1 MDNNKKQYKV
11 TQDENDYI
19 LTSELNVNNLR
30 ITLQEINKNNP
41 LIYVG
46 DFSLQDLKKVNEV
59 FYTTSTVQEA
69 LIIINNIIEEQKVN
83 IEKKQNYINILL
95 FLDEENQ
102 NEDNYFILK
111 CGLINSQNLQRSYNS
126 NIIYSSTETPVEI
139 TYSPPRRLPVMH
151 VKLPTIHTR
160 LPTIHTNIID
170 DENNQN
176 YKNTPSTSHITSY
189 FTPQRDNI
197 IHNQILTP
205 IRNNEIKSQSTTIST
220 QQYYNYKSPKREQ
233 IQYIIPGSPST
244 GVYNYSAVSS
254 KNNKNISG
262 QNDIIQTT
270 ILDNSF
276 QQNPNESSGAI
287 FSSEDKIQITALQK
301 ETDKIKL
308 DHEFLKKKTYEL
320 INEVQLL
327 RNQIQILNNEN
338 QNLKNNKCISPSE
351 SQIHEIIFLKNEVK
365 RLSNELSNKKMKENS
380 EFERYKQIKEEEI
393 NLYKLK
399 IEKYKI
405 LNLQKEKE
413 INELKLKLSNSNV
426 IEKTQFIQ
434 DSCLEIV
441 KGEIIHNN
449 NELEFLTRKI
459 CDNKKKMTL
468 NLLYK
473 ATVDSDKA
481 VAFHN
486 KCDGAKSTIVLVES
500 KNGKRFGGFT
510 TCDWRGNAI
519 EKKDEN
525 AFVFSL
531 DKMKA
536 YNIIPGE
543 LAIGCYPKFGPVF
556 LGCQIRIYDEAF
568 IKGGTTFEKEKN
580 YETQED
586 YELTGGLK
594 KFEVKEI
601 EVYSV
606 ELE

>member
-126 NIIYSSTETPVEI
+126 NVIYSSTETPVEI

-170 DENNQN
+170 DDNNQKYASN
-176 YKNTPSTSHITSY
+176 PSTSQITSY

-205 IRNNEIKSQSTTIST
+205 LRNNEIKSQSTTIST

-233 IQYIIPGSPST
+233 IQYIIPESPST

-276 QQNPNESSGAI
+276 QQNPNESSGAMI
-287 FSSEDKIQITALQK
+287 SSEDKIQITALQK

-338 QNLKNNKCISPSE
+338 QNLRNNKGISPSE

>member
-126 NIIYSSTETPVEI
+126 NVIYSSTETPVEI

-205 IRNNEIKSQSTTIST
+205 IRNNEIKSQSTIIST

-338 QNLKNNKCISPSE
+338 QNLRNNKGISPSE

-531 DKMKA
+531 DKMKT

>member
-11 TQDENDYI
+11 TQEENDYI
-19 LTSELNVNNLR
+19 LTSELNNNNLR
-30 ITLQEINKNNP
+30 LSLKEINKNNP

-46 DFSLQDLKKVNEV
+46 EFPLQDLKQLSEV
-59 FYTTSTVQEA
+59 FYTTPTIVEA
-69 LIIINNIIEEQKVN
+69 QMLINSLIEEQKVN
-83 IEKKQNYINILL
+83 IQNKKNYINILIL
-95 FLDEENQ
+95 LDEENP
-102 NEDNYFILK
+102 NESNCFTLK
-111 CGLINSQNLQRSYNS
+111 CDIINSQNLQSSYNS
-126 NIIYSSTETPVEI
+126 NIIYSSSETPVEI

-170 DENNQN
+170 DDNNQKYAN
-176 YKNTPSTSHITSY
+176 NPSTSQITSY

-205 IRNNEIKSQSTTIST
+205 IINNEIKSQSTTISR
-220 QQYYNYKSPKREQ
+220 QYYNYNSPKREQ
-233 IQYIIPGSPST
+233 IQFIIPGSPST
-244 GVYNYSAVSS
+244 GEYNYSAVSP
-254 KNNKNISG
+254 KNNLNSSN
-262 QNDIIQTT
+262 QNNIIQTT
-270 ILDNSF
+270 MLDNSF
-276 QQNPNESSGAI
+276 PNNINESSNLMN
-287 FSSEDKIQITALQK
+287 SSEDKIQISALQK
-301 ETDKIKL
+301 ETEKIKL
-308 DHEFLKKKTYEL
+308 EHEFLKKKTYEL
-320 INEVQLL
+320 INEVQKL
-327 RNQIQILNNEN
+327 RSQIQILNNEN
-338 QNLKNNKCISPSE
+338 QNLRNNKGISPSE

-380 EFERYKQIKEEEI
+380 DFERYKQIKEEEI
-393 NLYKLK
+393 NIYKLK
-399 IEKYKI
+399 IEKYKL
-405 LNLQKEKE
+405 LNLQKDKE
-413 INELKLKLSNSNV
+413 INELKLKLSNSSV
-426 IEKTQFIQ
+426 IENAQFIQ

-481 VAFHN
+481 SAFHN
-486 KCDGAKSTIVLVES
+486 KCDRAKSTIVLVES
-500 KNGKRFGGFT
+500 RNGKRFGGFT
-510 TCDWRGNAI
+510 TCDWEGNAI

-586 YELTGGLK
+586 YELTGGFK

>member
-19 LTSELNVNNLR
+19 LTSELYQNNIRL
-30 ITLQEINKNNP
+30 TLQEINKNNP

-46 DFSLQDLKKVNEV
+46 DFSVQDLKKINEI
-59 FYTTSTVQEA
+59 FYTTSTKEEA
-69 LIIINNIIEEQKVN
+69 LSVINNIIEEQKVN
-83 IEKKQNYINILL
+83 IEKKQNYINIIL
-95 FLDEENQ
+95 FLNEENQ
-102 NEDNYFILK
+102 NEDNYFTLK
-111 CGLINSQNLQRSYNS
+111 CNISNLQNLQRSYSS
-126 NIIYSSTETPVEI
+126 NVIYSSTKTPVEI
-139 TYSPPRRLPVMH
+139 TYSPPTRLPVMH

-160 LPTIHTNIID
+160 LPTIHTNVIED
-170 DENNQN
+170 DSNQN
-176 YKNTPSTSHITSY
+176 DINTPSTSQITSY

-197 IHNQILTP
+197 IHKQIMTP
-205 IRNNEIKSQSTTIST
+205 VQNNEIKSQFTSIST
-220 QQYYNYKSPKREQ
+220 QNYNYKSPKREQ

-244 GVYNYSAVSS
+244 GMYNYSAVSS
-254 KNNKNISG
+254 KYRNISS
-262 QNDIIQTT
+262 QNNIIQTT
-270 ILDNSF
+270 MQDNSLA
-276 QQNPNESSGAI
+276 QYSNESSNSMN
-287 FSSEDKIQITALQK
+287 SSEDKIEISKLQK
-301 ETDKIKL
+301 ETDKIKY

-320 INEVQLL
+320 INEVKLL

-338 QNLKNNKCISPSE
+338 QNLRNNKGISPSE
-351 SQIHEIIFLKNEVK
+351 SQIHEIVFLKNEVK
-365 RLSNELSNKKMKENS
+365 RLSDELSNKKMKENS
-380 EFERYKQIKEEEI
+380 VFERYKQIKEEEI
-393 NLYKLK
+393 NLYKLQ
-399 IEKYKI
+399 IEQLKL
-405 LNLQKEKE
+405 LNIQKEKE
-413 INELKLKLSNSNV
+413 IKDLKFQLSNYSK
-426 IEKTQFIQ
+426 IEKAQYIQ

-449 NELEFLTRKI
+449 NELEFLTKNI

-481 VAFHN
+481 SAFHN

-500 KNGKRFGGFT
+500 RNGKRFGGFT
-510 TCDWRGNAI
+510 SCDWKGNAI

-568 IKGGTTFEKEKN
+568 INGGTTFEKEKN
-580 YETQED
+580 YETKED

-606 ELE
+606 ELD

>member
-126 NIIYSSTETPVEI
+126 NVIYSSTETPVEI

-338 QNLKNNKCISPSE
+338 QNLRNNKGISPSE

-531 DKMKA
+531 DKMKT

>member
-126 NIIYSSTETPVEI
+126 NVIYSSTETPVEI

-176 YKNTPSTSHITSY
+176 YTNSPSTSHITSY

-338 QNLKNNKCISPSE
+338 QNLRNNKGISPSE

-531 DKMKA
+531 DKMKT

>member
-1 MDNNKKQYKV
+1 MLDN
-11 TQDENDYI
+11 
-19 LTSELNVNNLR
+19 
-30 ITLQEINKNNP
+30 P
-41 LIYVG
+41 
-46 DFSLQDLKKVNEV
+46 FP
-59 FYTTSTVQEA
+59 
-69 LIIINNIIEEQKVN
+69 NNI
-83 IEKKQNYINILL
+83 
-95 FLDEENQ
+95 
-102 NEDNYFILK
+102 
-111 CGLINSQNLQRSYNS
+111 
-126 NIIYSSTETPVEI
+126 
-139 TYSPPRRLPVMH
+139 
-151 VKLPTIHTR
+151 
-160 LPTIHTNIID
+160 
-170 DENNQN
+170 
-176 YKNTPSTSHITSY
+176 
-189 FTPQRDNI
+189 
-197 IHNQILTP
+197 
-205 IRNNEIKSQSTTIST
+205 
-220 QQYYNYKSPKREQ
+220 
-233 IQYIIPGSPST
+233 
-244 GVYNYSAVSS
+244 
-254 KNNKNISG
+254 
-262 QNDIIQTT
+262 
-270 ILDNSF
+270 
-276 QQNPNESSGAI
+276 NESSNSMN
-287 FSSEDKIQITALQK
+287 SSEDKIQISALQK
-301 ETDKIKL
+301 ETETIKL
-308 DHEFLKKKTYEL
+308 EHEFLKKKTYEL
-320 INEVQLL
+320 INEVQQL

-338 QNLKNNKCISPSE
+338 QNLRNNKGISPSE

-365 RLSNELSNKKMKENS
+365 RLSNELSNKKMNENS

-399 IEKYKI
+399 LEKYKI

-413 INELKLKLSNSNV
+413 INELRLKLSNSNM
-426 IEKTQFIQ
+426 IEKTRFIQ

>member
-46 DFSLQDLKKVNEV
+46 DFSLQDLKKINEV

-170 DENNQN
+170 NENNQN

-338 QNLKNNKCISPSE
+338 QNLRNNKGISPSE

-413 INELKLKLSNSNV
+413 INELKLKLNNSNV

-568 IKGGTTFEKEKN
+568 IKGGTTFEKQKN

>member
-19 LTSELNVNNLR
+19 LTSELYQNNIRL
-30 ITLQEINKNNP
+30 TLQEINKNNP

-46 DFSLQDLKKVNEV
+46 DFSVQDLKKINEI
-59 FYTTSTVQEA
+59 FYTTSTKEEA
-69 LIIINNIIEEQKVN
+69 LSVINNIIEEQKVN
-83 IEKKQNYINILL
+83 IEKKQNYINIIL
-95 FLDEENQ
+95 FLNEENQ
-102 NEDNYFILK
+102 NEDNYFTLK
-111 CGLINSQNLQRSYNS
+111 CNISNLQNLQRSYSS
-126 NIIYSSTETPVEI
+126 NVIYSSTKTPVEI
-139 TYSPPRRLPVMH
+139 TYSPPTRLPVMH

-160 LPTIHTNIID
+160 LPTIHTNVIED
-170 DENNQN
+170 DSNQN
-176 YKNTPSTSHITSY
+176 DINTPSTSQITSY

-197 IHNQILTP
+197 IHKQIMTP
-205 IRNNEIKSQSTTIST
+205 VQNNEIKSQFTSIST
-220 QQYYNYKSPKREQ
+220 QNYNYKSPKREQ

-244 GVYNYSAVSS
+244 GMYNYSAVSS
-254 KNNKNISG
+254 KYRNISS
-262 QNDIIQTT
+262 QNNIIQTT
-270 ILDNSF
+270 MQDNSF
-276 QQNPNESSGAI
+276 AQNPNEYSNSMN
-287 FSSEDKIQITALQK
+287 SSEDKIEITKLQK
-301 ETDKIKL
+301 ETDKIKY

-320 INEVQLL
+320 INEVKLL

-338 QNLKNNKCISPSE
+338 QNLRNNKGISPSE
-351 SQIHEIIFLKNEVK
+351 SQIHEIVFLKNEVK
-365 RLSNELSNKKMKENS
+365 RLSDELSNKKMKENS
-380 EFERYKQIKEEEI
+380 VFERYKQIKEEEI
-393 NLYKLK
+393 NLYKLQ
-399 IEKYKI
+399 IEQLKL
-405 LNLQKEKE
+405 LNIQKEKE
-413 INELKLKLSNSNV
+413 IKDLKFQLSNYSK
-426 IEKTQFIQ
+426 IEKAQYIQ

-449 NELEFLTRKI
+449 NELEFLTKNI

-481 VAFHN
+481 SAFHN

-500 KNGKRFGGFT
+500 RNGKRFGGFT
-510 TCDWRGNAI
+510 SCDWKGNAI

-580 YETQED
+580 YETKED

-606 ELE
+606 ELD

>member
-1 MDNNKKQYKV
+1 MDNNKKQYRI

-19 LTSELNVNNLR
+19 LTSELNINNLR

-41 LIYVG
+41 LIYKG
-46 DFSLQDLKKVNEV
+46 DFSLLDLKRINEV
-59 FYTTSTVQEA
+59 FYTTPTIQDA
-69 LIIINNIIEEQKVN
+69 LMVINNIIEEQKVN

-95 FLDEENQ
+95 FLHEENQ
-102 NEDNYFILK
+102 NEDNYFTLK
-111 CGLINSQNLQRSYNS
+111 CDLFNSQNLQRSYSS
-126 NIIYSSTETPVEI
+126 NVIYSSNGPVEI
-139 TYSPPRRLPVMH
+139 TYSPPRRLPDMH

-160 LPTIHTNIID
+160 LPTIHTNVID

-176 YKNTPSTSHITSY
+176 NESTPSTSHITSY

-205 IRNNEIKSQSTTIST
+205 LRNKEIKSQTTAIST

-254 KNNKNISG
+254 KNNRNNSS
-262 QNDIIQTT
+262 QNNIIQTT
-270 ILDNSF
+270 MLDNSF
-276 QQNPNESSGAI
+276 QQNPNESSSTMN
-287 FSSEDKIQITALQK
+287 SSEDKIQISALQK
-301 ETDKIKL
+301 ETNKIKL

-338 QNLKNNKCISPSE
+338 QNLRKNKGISPSE

-365 RLSNELSNKKMKENS
+365 RLSDELSNKKMKENS

-393 NLYKLK
+393 NIYKLR
-399 IEKYKI
+399 IENYKL

-413 INELKLKLSNSNV
+413 INELKLKLSNSNM
-426 IEKTQFIQ
+426 IEKTQYIQ

-449 NELEFLTRKI
+449 NELEFLTKKI
-459 CDNKKKMTL
+459 CNKKKMTL

-481 VAFHN
+481 SAFHN

-500 KNGKRFGGFT
+500 RNGKRFGGFT
-510 TCDWRGNAI
+510 SCDWKGNAI

>member
-59 FYTTSTVQEA
+59 FYTTSTVQDA

-126 NIIYSSTETPVEI
+126 NVIYSSTETPVEI

-205 IRNNEIKSQSTTIST
+205 IRNNEIKSQSTIIST

-338 QNLKNNKCISPSE
+338 QNLRNNKGISPSE

-580 YETQED
+580 YKTQED

>member
-126 NIIYSSTETPVEI
+126 NVIYSSTETPVEI

-338 QNLKNNKCISPSE
+338 QNLRNNKGISPSE

>member
-19 LTSELNVNNLR
+19 LTSELYQNNIRL
-30 ITLQEINKNNP
+30 TLQEINKNNP

-46 DFSLQDLKKVNEV
+46 DFSVQDLKKINEI
-59 FYTTSTVQEA
+59 FYTTSTKEEA
-69 LIIINNIIEEQKVN
+69 LSVINNIIEEQKVN
-83 IEKKQNYINILL
+83 IEKKQNYINIIL
-95 FLDEENQ
+95 FLNEENQ
-102 NEDNYFILK
+102 NEDNYFTLK
-111 CGLINSQNLQRSYNS
+111 CNISNLQNLQRSYSS
-126 NIIYSSTETPVEI
+126 NVIYSSTKTPVEI
-139 TYSPPRRLPVMH
+139 TYSPPTRLPVMH

-160 LPTIHTNIID
+160 LPTIHTNVIED
-170 DENNQN
+170 DSNQN
-176 YKNTPSTSHITSY
+176 DINTPSTSQITSY

-197 IHNQILTP
+197 IHKQIMTP
-205 IRNNEIKSQSTTIST
+205 VQNNEIKSQFTSIST
-220 QQYYNYKSPKREQ
+220 QNYNYKSPKREQ

-244 GVYNYSAVSS
+244 GMYNYSAVSS
-254 KNNKNISG
+254 KYRNISS
-262 QNDIIQTT
+262 QNNIIQTT
-270 ILDNSF
+270 MQDNSF
-276 QQNPNESSGAI
+276 AQNPNEYSNSMN
-287 FSSEDKIQITALQK
+287 SSEDKIEITKLQK
-301 ETDKIKL
+301 ETDKIKY

-320 INEVQLL
+320 INEVKLL

-338 QNLKNNKCISPSE
+338 QNLRNNKGISPSE
-351 SQIHEIIFLKNEVK
+351 SQIHEIVFLKNEVK
-365 RLSNELSNKKMKENS
+365 RLSDELSNKKMKENS
-380 EFERYKQIKEEEI
+380 VFERYKQIKEEEI
-393 NLYKLK
+393 NLYKLQ
-399 IEKYKI
+399 IEQLKL
-405 LNLQKEKE
+405 LNIQKEKE
-413 INELKLKLSNSNV
+413 IKELKFQLSNYSK
-426 IEKTQFIQ
+426 IEKAQYIQ

-449 NELEFLTRKI
+449 NELEFLTKNI

-481 VAFHN
+481 SAFHN

-500 KNGKRFGGFT
+500 RNGKRFGGFT
-510 TCDWRGNAI
+510 SCDWKGNAI

-580 YETQED
+580 YETKED